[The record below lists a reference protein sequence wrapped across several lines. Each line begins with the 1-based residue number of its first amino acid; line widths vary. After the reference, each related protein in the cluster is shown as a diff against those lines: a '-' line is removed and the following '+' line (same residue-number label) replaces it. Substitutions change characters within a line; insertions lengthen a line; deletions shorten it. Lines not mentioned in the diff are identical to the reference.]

1 VTRIGKWEA
10 VLVAG
15 FFLGG
20 HAFAT
25 DRSDAEATIVIHNNA
40 LPASLDLA
48 GFYAEQ
54 RGIPLTHVI
63 GLDCPLNEEITREEY
78 DRTIAGPL
86 RAVFAERD
94 WWVVKERAGQR
105 EVTQN
110 RIRYVVLMHGMP
122 LKIAAI
128 QNYEGDTQG
137 GQPEIGTRNEAA
149 VDSELATL
157 GIFTR
162 QISGVARNPYFRSY
176 TPFADAPLAPM
187 LIVCRLDG
195 PTPAIVRKMIADTMA
210 AEREG
215 VRGFAMI
222 DARGLKEGGLAE
234 GDRWMMSAAN
244 QLRRSGMP
252 VILDVNPE
260 IYPEDYP
267 ARNVAL
273 YLGWYAADVA
283 GPFAR
288 DDFRFARGAVAC
300 HIHSF
305 SAVTLRDPK
314 RGWAAPLV
322 ARGAVATAGN
332 VYEPYLALTP
342 NLDVL
347 VDRLRNGFR
356 FGEAAYASSRA
367 LSWMTTFIGDPLYR
381 PFPIVEPAA
390 RDSSALQWG
399 AFAHGS
405 RQWFADSRKA
415 GEATLWQSA
424 RELQSGVVAEGLGL
438 LQLAAND
445 SAAALASF
453 QQAREFHRNAEDIL
467 RVTLHETACLLT
479 LRRQREALSLIRRQ
493 RKAFPSAHGAA
504 LLGEIENKLAPRPA
518 ATSPAAR

>member
-1 VTRIGKWEA
+1 MGIRIWAA
-10 VLVAG
+10 VLTGGV
-15 FFLGG
+15 FLAG
-20 HAFAT
+20 HAFAAAQ
-25 DRSDAEATIVIHNNA
+25 SDAQATIVIYNNA

-48 GFYAEQ
+48 GFYAGQ
-54 RGIPLTHVI
+54 RGIPLTHLI

-94 WWVVKERAGQR
+94 WWVVKESVGRR

-110 RIRYVVLMHGMP
+110 KIRYVVLMHGMP
-122 LKIAAI
+122 LKIAAVP
-128 QNYEGDTQG
+128 NYEGDAPS
-137 GQPEIGTRNEAA
+137 GQPEVGTRNEAA
-149 VDSELATL
+149 VDSELAML
-157 GIFTR
+157 GVFSR
-162 QISGVARNPYFRSY
+162 QISGAARNPYFRSY
-176 TPFADAPLAPM
+176 TPFVDAPLAP
-187 LIVCRLDG
+187 LLLVCRLDG
-195 PTPAIVRKMIADTMA
+195 PSPAIVRKMIAATMA

-215 VRGFAMI
+215 LRGFAMI
-222 DARGLKEGGLAE
+222 DARGLKEGGLVE
-234 GDRWMMSAAN
+234 GDRWMMAAAD
-244 QLRRSGMP
+244 QLRHSGMP

-260 IYPEDYP
+260 MYPEDYP

-273 YLGWYAADVA
+273 YLGWYSGDIA

-288 DDFRFARGAVAC
+288 DDFRFVRGAIAC

-322 ARGAVATAGN
+322 AHGAVATTGN

-356 FGEAAYASSRA
+356 FGDAAYASSRA

-381 PFPIVEPAA
+381 PFPILGPVA
-390 RDSSALQWG
+390 RDATALQWD
-399 AFAHGS
+399 AFARGS

-415 GEATLWQSA
+415 GEAALRRSA
-424 RELQSGVVAEGLGL
+424 EELQSGVVAEGLGL
-438 LQLAAND
+438 LQLSVSD
-445 SAAALASF
+445 PAAALASF
-453 QQAREFHRNAEDIL
+453 QQARKFHKNPEDIL

-479 LRRQREALSLIRRQ
+479 LRRQREALSLIQRQ

-504 LLGEIENKLAPRPA
+504 LLGEIENKLAPRQA
-518 ATSPAAR
+518 RTSPAAR